1 MRILLEPLDGMPGF
15 PAAKEE
21 LKKNTGPL
29 MLEGCVDDMKCHLI
43 ACAGEGFAKKL
54 IIAPTEARAREIE
67 EDYRFFDR
75 NVFYYP
81 AKDAIFFEA
90 DVHSSLIVSQR
101 LAAVGKL
108 IDREPVTVV
117 ASAGAL
123 LDKILPLERLRSS
136 CLDLKAGDRLQTD
149 HFAAQMTAMGF
160 ERVAQ
165 VEQPGQFCIR
175 GGIIDFY
182 NLCDEAPF
190 RVELWDEEIDS
201 IRIFDAESQRTVE
214 MCQSARIY
222 PASEYILEKEELEA
236 GIAKIRKS
244 LQKRMGDLE
253 KGGAFAQSAGL
264 KYQVEEFCE
273 QVLLSQTG
281 VNADSYLPFFIDQ
294 TVGLLDYFAEEDSL
308 IVFDEPARIEEEAGS
323 LYAQCEESMQERLA
337 AGRLLPQQ
345 ASPLTNSVKIMRKAA
360 GMRLLLLAAI
370 PVGLKDI
377 PMHKHFAVNGT
388 GMRNYRGNFSLL
400 VRDLERWKKNK
411 YRIIIVSRSSLRAR
425 QLVKDL
431 QEREIVAEYTEDL
444 QREARPGEI
453 LVIHGSF
460 RRGIEYP
467 QLRFVIIS
475 ENDMFGDRKRK
486 RSRPA
491 KKRDAAADLRKL
503 SDLHVGDYVVHED
516 AGIGIYRGIEQ
527 VSIDDVESDYI
538 KIEYA
543 GGSNYFISVTCLDK
557 IQKYADAETEKV
569 KINKLGGS
577 EWQRTKNRVRR
588 EMQVVAHDLVNL
600 YAARQSRTGF
610 ACGPDTVW
618 QTEFEDL
625 FPFEE
630 TEDQRTAIEAVKK
643 DMESGKIM
651 DRLICGDV
659 GFGKTEIA
667 IRAAFKI
674 VQEGKQC
681 AVLVPTTILAQ
692 QHYTTFSQRMEGYPV
707 SVGILSRFSTPTQIK
722 KTLAD
727 LKAGRIDIIIGTHR
741 ILSKDVIFK
750 DLGLLVIDEEQR
762 FGVRQKEKIKLLRE
776 TVDVIALTATP
787 IPRTMHMSLIGVRDM
802 SILEEAP
809 AERLPIQT
817 YIMEES
823 DDVVRDAIRRELR
836 RGGQVFYVYNR
847 VGGIEEAAAR
857 IGAIV
862 PEAEVAYA
870 HGQMGERA
878 LEKVM
883 YSFVNG
889 EIDVLISTTII
900 ETGLDIMNANTLIV
914 HDADKFGLSQL
925 YQLRGRVGRS
935 NRTAYAF
942 LLFRRDRV
950 LSDIARK
957 RLSAIREFTQL
968 GSGYRIAMRDLQ
980 IRGAGSLLGEYQSG
994 NIGEVG
1000 YDLYCKL
1007 LGEAVAQEKGE
1018 PAPITS
1024 ETVMD
1029 MDVDAYL
1036 PATFIRSENQ
1046 KLDMYKRIASVQNE
1060 DEYEDVLE
1068 ELLDRFGE
1076 IPAPAMNLLRI
1087 VRLKTECAG
1096 LDAELV
1102 SLKNG
1107 ILQITLSSKA
1117 DINADGVP
1125 DLLRLCGGKL
1135 KLKFS
1140 GKAPVFEM
1148 DLKKFSSDGSL
1159 KQAEELVQMM
1169 RTTLLNTGSGSGK

>member
-1 MRILLEPLDGMPGF
+1 MI
-15 PAAKEE
+15 
-21 LKKNTGPL
+21 
-29 MLEGCVDDMKCHLI
+29 EGCVDDMKCHLT
-43 ACAGEGFAKKL
+43 AFAGEGYAQKL
-54 IIAPTEARAREIE
+54 IVAPTDARAREIE

-75 NVFYYP
+75 NTVYYP

-90 DVHSSLIVSQR
+90 DVHSSLILSQR
-101 LAAVGKL
+101 LAAVRRLMDG
-108 IDREPVTVV
+108 EPVTVV
-117 ASAGAL
+117 AAAGAL
-123 LDKILPLERLRSS
+123 LDSILPLEVLRSS
-136 CLDLKAGDRLQTD
+136 CIDLHVGEELQTD
-149 HFAAQMTAMGF
+149 QFAAKLTAIGF
-160 ERVAQ
+160 ERTEQ
-165 VEQPGQFCIR
+165 VEQPGQFSIR
-175 GGIIDFY
+175 GGILDFF
-182 NLCDEAPF
+182 NLCDDAPY
-190 RVELWDEEIDS
+190 RIELWGDEIDS
-201 IRIFDAESQRTVE
+201 IRLFDAESQRTAE
-214 MCQSARIY
+214 MCESTRVY
-222 PASEYILEKEELEA
+222 PASEYVLTQSQMQEGIQKIQQSLEKRAGQLEKEGRHAEA
-236 GIAKIRKS
+236 AKLR
-244 LQKRMGDLE
+244 
-253 KGGAFAQSAGL
+253 F
-264 KYQVEEFCE
+264 QVAEFCE
-273 QVLLSQTG
+273 QALLSQTG
-281 VNADSYLPFFIDQ
+281 VNIDSYLPFFFDNMV
-294 TVGLLDYFAEEDSL
+294 TLSDYFAGTGSL
-308 IVFDEPARIEEEAGS
+308 IVFDEPARIAEEAGQ
-323 LYAQCEESMQERLA
+323 LFAQCEESMRERLA
-337 AGRLLPQQ
+337 GGRLLPQQ
-345 ASPLTNSVKIMRKAA
+345 ASPLADSEAIMKKTA

-370 PVGLKDI
+370 PTSLHEI
-377 PMHKHFAVNGT
+377 PVLDHFTVSGS
-388 GMRNYRGNFSLL
+388 GMRSYRGNISLL
-400 VRDLERWKKNK
+400 GKDLERWKKNQ
-411 YRIIIVSRSSLRAR
+411 YRIIIVSRSALRAR

-431 QEREIVAEYTEDL
+431 EERKIYAEFTEDP
-444 QREARPGEI
+444 QRQVRAGEV
-453 LVIHGSF
+453 LVIRGNF

-467 QLRFVIIS
+467 LLRFVILS
-475 ENDMFGDRKRK
+475 ENDMFGEGKNRRT
-486 RSRPA
+486 RPP
-491 KKRDAAADLRKL
+491 KKKDAAADFRKM
-503 SDLHVGDYVVHED
+503 SDLHIGDYVVHED
-516 AGIGIYRGIEQ
+516 AGIGIYRGIEK
-527 VSIDDVESDYI
+527 VCIDDVESDYI
-538 KIEYA
+538 RIEYA
-543 GGSNYFISVTCLDK
+543 GGSDYFISVTCVDK
-557 IQKYADAETEKV
+557 IQKYADAETEKI
-569 KINKLGGS
+569 KLSKLGGTD
-577 EWQRTKNRVRR
+577 WQRTKSRVRHD
-588 EMQVVAHDLVNL
+588 MQIIAKDLVDL
-600 YAARQSRTGF
+600 YAARQSRKGF

-630 TEDQRTAIEAVKK
+630 TQDQRSAIEDVKR
-643 DMESGKIM
+643 DMESSRIM

-692 QHYTTFSQRMEGYPV
+692 QHYSTFRQRMEGYPV
-707 SVGILSRFSTPTQIK
+707 SVGILSRFCTPSQVK

-727 LKAGRIDIIIGTHR
+727 LQAGRIDIVVGTHR
-741 ILSKDVIFK
+741 LLSKDVVFK

-802 SILEEAP
+802 SVLDEAP

-847 VGGIEEAAAR
+847 VGGIEETAAK
-857 IGAIV
+857 IGALV

-900 ETGLDIMNANTLIV
+900 ETGLDIINANTLII

-942 LLFRRDRV
+942 LLFRRDKV
-950 LSDIARK
+950 LSDIARR

-968 GSGYRIAMRDLQ
+968 GSGYRVAMRDLQ

-1007 LGEAVAQEKGE
+1007 LGEAVAQAKGE
-1018 PAPITS
+1018 PAPVHT

-1029 MDVDAYL
+1029 MELDAFL
-1036 PATFIRSENQ
+1036 PSGYIRSENQ
-1046 KLDMYKRIASVQNE
+1046 KLDMYKRISSVQNE
-1060 DEYEDVLE
+1060 EEYEDVVE
-1068 ELLDRFGE
+1068 ELMDRFGE
-1076 IPAPAMNLLRI
+1076 IPAPAMNLLKI
-1087 VRLKTECAG
+1087 VKIKARCSA

-1102 SLKNG
+1102 SFK
-1107 ILQITLSSKA
+1107 
-1117 DINADGVP
+1117 DGVLKVYLSP
-1125 DLLRLCGGKL
+1125 RAGINTDAVPELLKHYGRKM

-1148 DLKKFSSDGSL
+1148 DLKNLSQEKAL
-1159 KQAEELVQMM
+1159 KETEELITVM
-1169 RTTLLNTGSGSGK
+1169 RRLLLSEDAPAGE